1 MATWR
6 MTPPANA
13 TMSFADTSHRSALGA
28 QQERAAIP
36 APRATKPT
44 GNAAAAAVS
53 RPDAPD
59 GARNAY
65 AQHPQHK
72 SPGAARSARRDG
84 PGDRRS
90 ASSTRSTI
98 PPAGSAKIGLSM
110 ASDPV
115 IEAYKKDI
123 DRTLLRENLKLT
135 PEQRV
140 LKLMELQRFAEE
152 LRRAGKGARRRA

>member
-1 MATWR
+1 
-6 MTPPANA
+6 
-13 TMSFADTSHRSALGA
+13 
-28 QQERAAIP
+28 
-36 APRATKPT
+36 
-44 GNAAAAAVS
+44 
-53 RPDAPD
+53 
-59 GARNAY
+59 
-65 AQHPQHK
+65 
-72 SPGAARSARRDG
+72 
-84 PGDRRS
+84 
-90 ASSTRSTI
+90 
-98 PPAGSAKIGLSM
+98 M